1 MAAGL
6 FGYLGYDM
14 ARQVEDLPNP
24 PPDTLGLP
32 DAIMLRPTIVAIFD
46 TVKDE
51 IILATPVWP
60 GAKTDARAAFARA
73 QERLN
78 ETAAALERPVPPTP
92 PAPADLA
99 VNVPVESNMTRSG
112 YFDVVARAKQY
123 IAAGDIFQV
132 VPSQRF
138 RRPFALPPFALY
150 RALRRL
156 NPSPFLYFLS
166 MPGFQIVGS
175 SPEVLVRL
183 RDNKVTIRPIA
194 GTRWRGKTPA
204 EDKALAED
212 LLADPKERAEHLM
225 LVDLGRNDVGRVA
238 KTGAVTVTDSFFI
251 ERYSHVMHIV
261 SNVEGELRDGLDA
274 VDALAAGLPAGTLTG
289 APKIRAMEIIDEF
302 ETEKRGAAYAG
313 AIGYFAAD
321 GSMDTCI
328 VLRTAL
334 VKDGMMYVQAGGG
347 VVADSVPEA
356 EYQETVNKS
365 KALLAAAEEAVR
377 FASQAKKGQ

>member
-32 DAIMLRPTIVAIFD
+32 DAIMLRPTIIAIFD

-51 IILATPVWP
+51 IIIATPVWP
-60 GAKTDARAAFARA
+60 DARVDAKAAFARA
-73 QERLN
+73 QERLA
-78 ETAAALERPVPPTP
+78 EAVADLEKPAAPTP
-92 PAPADLA
+92 PAPEDLPA
-99 VNVPVESNMTRSG
+99 HVPVESNMTREE
-112 YFDVVARAKQY
+112 FHAVVARAKDY
-123 IAAGDIFQV
+123 IAAGDVFQV

-138 RRPFALPPFALY
+138 RRAFTLPSFALY

-156 NPSPFLYFLS
+156 NPSPFLYYLS
-166 MPGFQIVGS
+166 MPGFQIAGS

-183 RDNKVTIRPIA
+183 RGGKVTIRPIA
-194 GTRWRGKTPA
+194 GTRPRGRTPE
-204 EDKALAED
+204 EDKALAEE

-225 LVDLGRNDVGRVA
+225 LIDLGRNDVGRIA
-238 KTGAVTVTDSFFI
+238 KTGAVKVTDSFFI

-261 SNVEGELRDGLDA
+261 SNVEGDIRDDLDA
-274 VDALAAGLPAGTLTG
+274 MDALAAGLPAGTLTG

-302 ETEKRGAAYAG
+302 EKEKRGAAYAG

-334 VKDGMMYVQAGGG
+334 VKDGVMYAQAGAGI
-347 VVADSVPEA
+347 VADSVPES
-356 EYQETVNKS
+356 EYQETVNKAR
-365 KALLAAAEEAVR
+365 ALFAAAEEAVR
-377 FASQAKKGQ
+377 FASAAKKGQ